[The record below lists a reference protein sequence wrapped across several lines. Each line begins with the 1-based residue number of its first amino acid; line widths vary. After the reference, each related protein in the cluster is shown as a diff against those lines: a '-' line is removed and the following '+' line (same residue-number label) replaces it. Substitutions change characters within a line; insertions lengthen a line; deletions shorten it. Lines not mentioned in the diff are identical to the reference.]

1 MKLFQ
6 KVEETAHKPI
16 IIIREESPRK
26 MKTNEAKDVL
36 VVNPA
41 EFRQKISLLHQRR
54 NDCCRLA
61 QEARRKKSYSVASY
75 FSHLVSI
82 IRIHKIIIILVEFL
96 KFKLNEFFGF
106 YFFLTILGLLII
118 LS

>member
-1 MKLFQ
+1 
-6 KVEETAHKPI
+6 
-16 IIIREESPRK
+16 

-75 FSHLVSI
+75 FSHLVSMI
-82 IRIHKIIIILVEFL
+82 QIHEIRAMTSLSQSWQTILVEFL
-96 KFKLNEFFGF
+96 KFKQF
-106 YFFLTILGLLII
+106 
-118 LS
+118 